1 MTLFLSSE
9 KAAVWSSWRWRIKT
23 VVQAASTAVG
33 LEREHRYILP
43 KPMPGESEA
52 IAMWDETANPLR
64 GKYTNRDDLAR
75 SLLDTESKNRSRED
89 VDGISSFW
97 LGL

>member
-1 MTLFLSSE
+1 
-9 KAAVWSSWRWRIKT
+9 
-23 VVQAASTAVG
+23 
-33 LEREHRYILP
+33 
-43 KPMPGESEA
+43 MPGEAKA

>member
-1 MTLFLSSE
+1 MD
-9 KAAVWSSWRWRIKT
+9 
-23 VVQAASTAVG
+23 
-33 LEREHRYILP
+33 
-43 KPMPGESEA
+43 ES
-52 IAMWDETANPLR
+52 ANPLR

-97 LGL
+97 AGLVASFPLGSQTGLPGSKRARVALFLFQ